1 MAQPW
6 TTDATAQTRWERAA
20 SLSSELLAELFGPVE
35 QRSFAVRFWDG
46 DVEAGSV
53 SPPAFTLVLNH
64 PGSLRRM
71 LLPPS
76 EIAMVEAYLSNAI
89 DIEGDLEAA
98 STIGDIAARRL
109 RSARTL
115 ARVLTRVVA
124 LPSEGETGDAEP
136 RRRSHA
142 WWGRAHTPGR
152 DAAAIRFH
160 YDVGNDFFA
169 LFLDRRMVYSC
180 AYFPTGA
187 EDIDGAQEAKL
198 EHICRKLRLRPGDR
212 LLDIGCGWGGLLIH
226 AATHYGVEALG
237 VTLSEAQARYAREQ
251 IAASGLSDRCRVE
264 VRDYR
269 HLEESAAF
277 DKISSVGVVEHL
289 GQVQMPTYFRVTYR
303 LLKSG
308 GLALNHTLVRVGG
321 ARSKSLGQRVAHR
334 LWGRG
339 RFVDRYVF
347 PDVQPLPVHE
357 VLRHAEQ
364 TGFETRDVES
374 LRDHYVLTAR
384 HWVRRLERRRAE
396 AVSLLGEAGYR
407 VWRLYMAA
415 GARVQRSGADGIVQI
430 LMAKPG
436 SDGRAGLPLTRADLY
451 RTEL

>member
-1 MAQPW
+1 MAQRS
-6 TTDATAQTRWERAA
+6 TINVHVQTRSERAI
-20 SLSSELLAELFGPVE
+20 SLSSKLLAELFGPAE
-35 QRSFAVRFWDG
+35 QRLFAVRFWDG
-46 DVEAGSV
+46 EVEVGSV
-53 SPPAFTLVLNH
+53 SPPPFTLVLNH

-98 STIGDIAARRL
+98 STIGDIVARRL

-115 ARVLTRVVA
+115 TRVLTRVLT
-124 LPSEGETGDAEP
+124 LPTEGEVGDAEL
-136 RRRSHA
+136 RRRSLS
-142 WWGRAHTPGR
+142 WFERAHTPRR

-169 LFLDRRMVYSC
+169 LFLDQRMVYSC
-180 AYFPTGA
+180 AYFPTGT
-187 EDIDGAQEAKL
+187 EDIDTAQEAKL
-198 EHICRKLRLRPGDR
+198 EHVCRKLRLRPGER
-212 LLDIGCGWGGLLIH
+212 LLDIGCGWGGLMIH
-226 AATHYGVEALG
+226 AATRFGVEVLG

-251 IAASGLSDRCRVE
+251 IASRGLSDRCRVE

-269 HLEESAAF
+269 HLEETAYY

-289 GQVQMPTYFRVTYR
+289 GRVQMPTYFRVTHR
-303 LLKSG
+303 LLKPG
-308 GLALNHTLVRVGG
+308 GLALNHTLVRVGD
-321 ARSKSLGQRVAHR
+321 ARLKSFAQRVAHR

-339 RFVDRYVF
+339 QFVDRYVF

-396 AVSLLGEAGYR
+396 AASLLGEAGYR

-415 GARVQRSGADGIVQI
+415 GARVQRSGADGIVQL
-430 LMAKPG
+430 LMAKPDM
-436 SDGRAGLPLTRADLY
+436 DGRTGLPLTRSDLY
-451 RTEL
+451 RT